1 MLKLFMKGYEIM
13 NSKKQ
18 DSTKTISGSTKK
30 KVTKSSNY
38 VSPKNYLYAFLI
50 LVGGIILTLYIF
62 EWYQVKKEEK
72 LMTSYLIS
80 SKTIESSIEDLDSL
94 NQIRQEA
101 PTSYFIYISYTGDEN
116 VYDFEKELKRVI
128 DKYKL
133 NDIFYY
139 VDLTS
144 DKQNNEDYLEKIKN
158 KLDLKDLK
166 NIPVI
171 IYVHE
176 GKILDSNV
184 LDGINDTLLKV
195 EDLEKLLDIY
205 EFEAVK

>member
-1 MLKLFMKGYEIM
+1 M